1 MRKILSSPNGFA
13 GAVLL
18 TIVLAAALLGPWIA
32 PYDPQLF
39 HAQNRLEGPSL
50 AHWLGTDQ
58 YGRDLLSRILN
69 GAPSTVLFGIGATA
83 LGVCAGSTIGV
94 IAGVAGGRT
103 DSIIMRL
110 LDGMLAMPEL
120 LFTLLIVTFL
130 GGGMLQ
136 ALLAV
141 GVAFTPGMARIAR
154 SAVLSVRTREYVL
167 AARARGESRAW
178 IVLREVMPNAIG
190 PIIVE
195 ATIRVSFAIMIGA
208 TLGFLGLGAQP
219 PSTEWGLMVS
229 EARQFMFRSPW
240 GVIIPGI
247 AIAMTAMGFN
257 LFGDALRDAFDPK
270 RSH

>member
-83 LGVCAGSTIGV
+83 LGVCEGSNIGV

-110 LDGMLAMPEL
+110 LDGMLAMP
-120 LFTLLIVTFL
+120 
-130 GGGMLQ
+130 
-136 ALLAV
+136 
-141 GVAFTPGMARIAR
+141 
-154 SAVLSVRTREYVL
+154 
-167 AARARGESRAW
+167 
-178 IVLREVMPNAIG
+178 
-190 PIIVE
+190 
-195 ATIRVSFAIMIGA
+195 
-208 TLGFLGLGAQP
+208 
-219 PSTEWGLMVS
+219 
-229 EARQFMFRSPW
+229 
-240 GVIIPGI
+240 
-247 AIAMTAMGFN
+247 
-257 LFGDALRDAFDPK
+257 
-270 RSH
+270 